1 MELIIINNNDLGQNV
16 YIYFDPATKEGVI
29 IDPGNNPEDIM
40 EAINQNNIKVKAILL
55 THGHFDHISSVEEIK
70 EQTEALVYCHEQEK
84 QFLEDSSL
92 NLSGMRRVK
101 EVKFSPDGLLGDN
114 IFCFKVIHTP
124 GHTPGCVCYYDEENG
139 IIFTGDTLFK
149 NAVGRTDLPL
159 SDHGALVKAVK
170 EKLFSLP
177 DDTVVYP
184 GHGES
189 TSIGG
194 EKG

>member
-1 MELIIINNNDLGQNV
+1 MELIIINNNDLEQNV
-16 YIYFDPATKEGVI
+16 YIYFDPTTKEGVV

-55 THGHFDHISSVEEIK
+55 THGHFDHISSAEEIGK
-70 EQTEALVYCHEQEK
+70 LTGGLIHCHEQDK
-84 QFLEDSSL
+84 QLLEDPAL
-92 NLSGMRRVK
+92 NLSVMIRK
-101 EVKFSPDGLLGDN
+101 EIKFSPDRLLGDS

-149 NAVGRTDLPL
+149 SAVGRTDMPL
-159 SDHGALVKAVK
+159 GDYGAMFRSIE

-177 DDTVVYP
+177 DDTLVYP

-189 TSIGG
+189 TTIGL
-194 EKG
+194 EKR